1 MIFSIRTTAGQESLV
16 VDMLQKKLE
25 NEPLE
30 IYSLAVIPDLKG
42 YVLIEGDSELTVRR
56 AINDIPHIKGKGIV
70 GGNIKL
76 EELSPLLEAKPLME
90 SIRKNAKVKLINGPF
105 KGEKAR
111 VVRVNE
117 AKEEVT
123 VELLEAAVKI
133 PLTIKAENIRIE
145 K

>member
-1 MIFSIRTTAGQESLV
+1 MIFSVRTTAGQESLV

-25 NEPLE
+25 SEPLNV
-30 IYSLAVIPDLKG
+30 YSLAVIPDLKG
-42 YVLIEGDSELTVRR
+42 YVLIEGDCELTVRR
-56 AINDIPHIKGKGIV
+56 AIADIPHIKGKGIV

-76 EELSPLLEAKPLME
+76 EELSSLLEAKPLME
-90 SIRKNAKVKLINGPF
+90 SIKKGAKVKVVNGPF

-111 VVRVNE
+111 VVRVNKP
-117 AKEEVT
+117 KEEVT

-133 PLTIKAENIRIE
+133 PLTIKAEHVRIL

>member
-1 MIFSIRTTAGQESLV
+1 MIFTVRTTAGQESLV

-25 NEPLE
+25 NEPLD
-30 IYSLAVIPDLKG
+30 IWSLLVVPDFRG
-42 YVLIEGDSELTVRR
+42 YILIEGDSELTVRR
-56 AINDIPHIKGKGIV
+56 AITDIPHIKGKGIV
-70 GGNIKL
+70 GGNIQI
-76 EELSPLLEAKPLME
+76 EELSKSLEAKPLME
-90 SIRKNAKVKLINGPF
+90 SIKKGAKVTLINGPF

-133 PLTIKAENIRIE
+133 PVTIKAENIRIQ

>member
-1 MIFSIRTTAGQESLV
+1 MIFSVRTTAGQESLV

-30 IYSLAVIPDLKG
+30 IYSLVVMPELKG
-42 YVLIEGDSELTVRR
+42 YILIEGDCELSVRR
-56 AINDIPHIKGKGIV
+56 LITNIPHIKGKGIV
-70 GGNIKL
+70 GGNIPI

-90 SIRKNAKVKLINGPF
+90 SIKEGVKVRLVSGPF

-111 VVRVNE
+111 VLRINK

-133 PLTIKAENIRIE
+133 PVTTKAENIRIL